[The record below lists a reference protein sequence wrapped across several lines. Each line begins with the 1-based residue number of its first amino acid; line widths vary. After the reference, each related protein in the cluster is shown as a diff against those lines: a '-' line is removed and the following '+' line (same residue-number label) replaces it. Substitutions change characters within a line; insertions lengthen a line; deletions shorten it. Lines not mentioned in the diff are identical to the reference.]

1 MPVIESKIMINS
13 NSFKKNEAD
22 HIELINEFRS
32 LEKKIADNSERAKPK
47 FEKRGQ
53 LLPRERLA
61 ALLDPDSYFIP
72 LSTLA
77 GYKMGDDDGDK
88 NISGGGGI
96 SGIGYV
102 SGVRCMVSASDS
114 GIKGGS
120 MTEMGV
126 VKALRGAE
134 IIKENK
140 LPLISLVESAGAN
153 LFRQSEV
160 FLPGGRSFANL
171 AKMSAMGIPTI
182 AVVHGNSTAGGAYTP
197 GLSDQVIVV
206 KNRSKI
212 FLAGPP
218 LLKAALGEIATDEE
232 LGGAE
237 MHYTVSG
244 LAEYIADD
252 DAAYRMPL

>member
-13 NSFKKNEAD
+13 NSFKKNEVD
-22 HIELINEFRS
+22 HLELINEFRS
-32 LEKKIADNSERAKPK
+32 LENKISDNSARAKTK

-53 LLPRERLA
+53 LLPRERLL

-126 VKALRGAE
+126 TVTERLNLLTE
-134 IIKENK
+134 PTKEN
-140 LPLISLVESAGAN
+140 
-153 LFRQSEV
+153 
-160 FLPGGRSFANL
+160 
-171 AKMSAMGIPTI
+171 
-182 AVVHGNSTAGGAYTP
+182 
-197 GLSDQVIVV
+197 
-206 KNRSKI
+206 
-212 FLAGPP
+212 
-218 LLKAALGEIATDEE
+218 
-232 LGGAE
+232 
-237 MHYTVSG
+237 
-244 LAEYIADD
+244 
-252 DAAYRMPL
+252 AAYLSTKASKSGHII